1 MAGGP
6 TGVRRVVHRARR
18 AVLERTARPG
28 TEPVDLSVLITPLR
42 YDVVVRARLF
52 DLLAERPDLTGD
64 ALVRAASATAYADWF
79 VHVECA
85 RFFPELLQD
94 EAARDERFAERVHGA
109 ARLLRSVEARG
120 FDPASP
126 VTLLRAPAGTVSES
140 GAPALG
146 DLHIGDGCPPGRA
159 PAAVRVGARAV
170 DVQGPPA
177 PRAARRQHR
186 GPAAAR
192 RARRGGVRPLPG
204 RPVPGRGGPDG
215 AGGRRRRRGGG
226 PRRRAQPAGRHRRAV
241 AGTVAEA

>member
-28 TEPVDLSVLITPLR
+28 TEPVDLSVLIAPLR
-42 YDVVVRARLF
+42 HDVVVRARLF

-146 DLHIGDGCPPGRA
+146 DLHIGDGCHRVALLLRSGSALEPWMYKVRPRLGPLVDNTAVLLRHGA
-159 PAAVRVGARAV
+159 LDEAGYVRFLGARFPVGAARTVQEAVAAVEAV
-170 DVQGPPA
+170 D
-177 PRAARRQHR
+177 RDAARSLRDVIGAQWP
-186 GPAAAR
+186 GP
-192 RARRGGVRPLPG
+192 
-204 RPVPGRGGPDG
+204 
-215 AGGRRRRRGGG
+215 
-226 PRRRAQPAGRHRRAV
+226 
-241 AGTVAEA
+241 VAEA